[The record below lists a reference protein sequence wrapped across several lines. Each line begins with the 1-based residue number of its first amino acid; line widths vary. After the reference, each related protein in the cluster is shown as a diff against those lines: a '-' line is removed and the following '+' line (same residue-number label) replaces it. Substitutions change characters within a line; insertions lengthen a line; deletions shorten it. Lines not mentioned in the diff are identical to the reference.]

1 MCSPWAGESVA
12 IMQEI
17 SEGRLSIPT
26 MPAETQIRRGKPMP
40 LWMFCLL
47 EEAHKGGKFWWHVCV
62 DNFAAGQVDKPEGN
76 FTGGEMVHQ
85 LAEEAWSAAGV
96 VSPPKK
102 RKAKEL
108 TAQELGAH
116 FAKNWGHILVA
127 LPGRWGPLQSGLSNW
142 YRPQSGC

>member
-1 MCSPWAGESVA
+1 MRRRCDVMISEDTDLVALACNVLPMGWGSSVA

-62 DNFAAGQVDKPEGN
+62 DNFAAGQDDKREGN
-76 FTGGEMVHQ
+76 FTGGDGT
-85 LAEEAWSAAGV
+85 SIG
-96 VSPPKK
+96 
-102 RKAKEL
+102 
-108 TAQELGAH
+108 
-116 FAKNWGHILVA
+116 
-127 LPGRWGPLQSGLSNW
+127 
-142 YRPQSGC
+142 